1 MSVTIEKVRTLN
13 DNKVLVAQAYKN
25 KNSESVKYYSVPEE
39 KCDKFLKEQ
48 QGRYTHQGLQ
58 NFLSAGLALITGMW
72 VSAAVKSSTLV
83 KTIAGAATTVATFY
97 AALAFDKWADNF
109 LEKQNIKEAEAQV
122 VDENGTSLEKS
133 I

>member
-1 MSVTIEKVRTLN
+1 MSVTIEKVRTLD
-13 DNKVLVAQAYKN
+13 DNKVLVAQTYKN

-39 KCDKFLKEQ
+39 KCDEFLKEQ
-48 QGRYTHQGLQ
+48 QVRYTHQGLQ

-72 VSAAVKSSTLV
+72 VSATVKSSTLV

-97 AALAFDKWADNF
+97 ASLAFDKWADNF
-109 LEKQNIKEAEAQV
+109 LEKQNIKEADAEV
-122 VDENGTSLEKS
+122 VDENGASLEKS